1 MNAAPSSFD
10 GHLHAPN
17 TTEINKA
24 PVQGE
29 FFTCFPEERP
39 LLAVAF
45 QEKSYTVRASTIP
58 DVPNSPRQPPKSS
71 TKLLS
76 NEGWGDCVL
85 GTFLRATDDWR
96 NGPESRSH
104 AHTLRR
110 LFEDVKIDAVLCIEG
125 RPTVCVKNAVS
136 LDDRGVEAIRSQL
149 WNLGATTLL
158 IVERQTE
165 VQVFST
171 FVRPAKQGENLN
183 AVLDDETL
191 TDLESAAIALR
202 LRKMIRRIETG
213 AIYRDHATLFDPK
226 EVVDQLLLSNLGELR
241 DLICPQRDAENYRR
255 AHALI
260 GKFLFSSYLL
270 DRGIIDDAY
279 LKKNGLPAAK
289 DMQQLL
295 ASELVSQ
302 GATLNILFKALQRDF
317 NGSLFGDQ
325 DTSTSDTEVEH
336 FRRFLAGEDLRSGQL
351 SLQFKLY
358 DFSFIPVEFISSIY
372 QEFLAAEAEADAQP
386 TTRNQP
392 RNNGQR
398 VQGAYYTPPRLAEL
412 TIDIAT
418 EGWDT
423 LLDKRCMDGA
433 CGSGIFLVI
442 LFVRMAEEWRR
453 RNPGAATD
461 ARYEALK
468 SLLAHNISGVDINL
482 TACLVTC
489 FSLYLAFLDQ
499 MDPKAITELREALDQ
514 HKLLPRILWER
525 KDDSAPRLPR
535 LRTIR
540 ELDFFELNPAQDFDL
555 VVGNPP
561 WVSRKDAPSAE
572 RWMFSEKDNPAAKG
586 LTKSVRKQTLFP
598 AKEVACGFMWK
609 ASLHAKTSGRVCQV
623 LPSRVFLSNNTDRF
637 QAHWLKQ
644 HCLESIWLLA
654 DHRFVLFPGAD
665 CPCFIGRYRPRV
677 EGEAFGDFDFV
688 SPKVESFDPREALLP
703 VQAEDQ
709 KRLSEQ
715 SMLDAAIQDRAAFGW
730 KKHHWGTP
738 RDIKL
743 VERLMKL
750 PKIERLTY
758 QPGRG
763 QKPKGEKCWPRGQ
776 GFQPATGSTPKPKP
790 IPWKESDRYLAAR
803 SFVSHLVL
811 LREQTE
817 KIGSRYQEH
826 RLRRSPAPQL
836 FQAPLVLVN
845 QGFTQFVFS
854 DFDVF
859 FQDSLQS
866 ISAPKA
872 DKSKLFFLTAV
883 LSSPLAQ
890 YLGLH
895 TSVNIG
901 IERDKVSFEELLQL
915 PFPLPKD
922 MPDQAAA
929 QRTVDECAVIFREL
943 QDELERPQNLLARES
958 LVAAA
963 RRKLD
968 SKVYTYF
975 GISKWERHLIEDGV
989 AVSLASATPASRSS
1003 DTLVTTLP
1011 SQESHRKEYAD
1022 ELIGTFK
1029 GWTRTK
1035 ENLWATAT
1043 LAPSSGLVMLTF
1055 GVGGKPR
1062 AYAESRGEARIETLL
1077 AELRDCSSADEGAV
1091 FRRMRSFTHYEG
1103 TKVHLLKPMNRRH
1116 WTRTA
1121 AQNDADAIIAQMME
1135 EDGWDA

>member
-1 MNAAPSSFD
+1 M
-10 GHLHAPN
+10 
-17 TTEINKA
+17 
-24 PVQGE
+24 
-29 FFTCFPEERP
+29 
-39 LLAVAF
+39 
-45 QEKSYTVRASTIP
+45 
-58 DVPNSPRQPPKSS
+58 PRQPTKSS
-71 TKLLS
+71 TRLLS

-85 GTFLRATDDWR
+85 GTFVRATDDWQ

-104 AHTLRR
+104 AHALRR
-110 LFEDVKIDAVLCIEG
+110 LFEDVKIDAVLCLEG

-136 LDDRGVEAIRSQL
+136 LDNRSIEAIRSQL

-158 IVERQTE
+158 IVERQNE
-165 VQVFST
+165 VQVYST
-171 FVRPAKQGENLN
+171 FVRPAKQGENSN
-183 AVLDDETL
+183 AVLDDETIS
-191 TDLESAAIALR
+191 DLESSALALR

-213 AIYRDHATLFDPK
+213 AIYRDHTSLFDPK
-226 EVVDQLLLSNLGELR
+226 EVVDQLLLSNLRELR
-241 DLICPQRDAENYRR
+241 NLICPQRDAESFRR

-260 GKFLFSSYLL
+260 GKFLFSCYLL
-270 DRGIIDDAY
+270 DRGIIGDAY

-295 ASELVSQ
+295 NSELVSQ
-302 GATLNILFKALQRDF
+302 GATLNTLFKALQRDF

-325 DTSTSDTEVEH
+325 DTSTSDTEVDH

-351 SLQFKLY
+351 ALQFKLY

-372 QEFLAAEAEADAQP
+372 QEFLAAEAEADAKP
-386 TTRNQP
+386 TTKNQP

-418 EGWDT
+418 EGWET

-453 RNPGAATD
+453 RNHGAATD

-468 SLLAHNISGVDINL
+468 GLLAHNISGVDINL

-499 MDPKAITELREALDQ
+499 MDPKEITELREALEQTAQ

-525 KDDSAPRLPR
+525 KDDSAPRPPR

-540 ELDFFELNPAQDFDL
+540 ELDFFELTASQDFDL

-561 WVSRKDAPSAE
+561 WVSRKDAPSVE
-572 RWMFSEKDNPAAKG
+572 RWIYSEKDNPAARG
-586 LTKSVRKQTLFP
+586 LTKSSRDQILFP
-598 AKEVACGFMWK
+598 TKEVACAFMWK
-609 ASLHAKTSGRVCQV
+609 ASLHAKADGRACQV

-644 HCLESIWLLA
+644 HRLESVWLLA
-654 DHRFVLFPGAD
+654 DYSFILFPGAD
-665 CPCFIGRYRPRV
+665 CPCFIGRYRSRL
-677 EGEAFGDFDFV
+677 EGEAFGEFDFV

-709 KRLSEQ
+709 KKLSEQ
-715 SMLDAAIQDRAAFGW
+715 DLVDAANRGVAALGW

-758 QPGRG
+758 QPGKG
-763 QKPKGEKCWPRGQ
+763 QKPKGEKCWARGQ
-776 GFQPATGSTPKPKP
+776 GFQPATPSTVADEGKPKP
-790 IPWKESDRYLAAR
+790 VFWKASDRFLAATAPIND
-803 SFVSHLVL
+803 L
-811 LREQTE
+811 LLLKNDTIPINDLYRNQ
-817 KIGSRYQEH
+817 GLH
-826 RLRRSPAPQL
+826 RTRSPL
-836 FQAPLVLVN
+836 VYQAPLLLVN
-845 QGFTQFVFS
+845 KACTKFLFS
-854 DFDVF
+854 DYDVL
-859 FQDSLQS
+859 FQDDFQS
-866 ISAPKA
+866 ICAPKNQE
-872 DKSKLFFLTAV
+872 DELLFLTAV
-883 LSSPLAQ
+883 LSSPLTQ
-890 YLGLH
+890 YLLFH
-895 TSVNIG
+895 TTANIG
-901 IERDKVSFEELLQL
+901 IERDIARLEELLGL
-915 PFPLPKD
+915 PFPLPTEL
-922 MPDQAAA
+922 PDPKNAQAILSK
-929 QRTVDECAVIFREL
+929 CAEILREL
-943 QDELERPQNLLARES
+943 KLELSKPENGLRHEGLLNKAK
-958 LVAAA
+958 
-963 RRKLD
+963 RKLNA
-968 SKVYTYF
+968 KVHEYF
-975 GISKWERHLIEDGV
+975 GISEQESHLIEDTV
-989 AVSLASATPASRSS
+989 RIFRPSSTPATRSS

-1011 SQESHRKEYAD
+1011 SQESHRKAYAS
-1022 ELIGTFK
+1022 ELVNTFK

-1035 ENLWATAT
+1035 ESLWTACT
-1043 LAPSSGLVMLTF
+1043 LAPASGLAVLTF

-1062 AYAESRGEARIETLL
+1062 EYAETNGEARVEQVL
-1077 AELRDCSSADEGAV
+1077 AELRDSSSGDEVAV
-1091 FRRMRSFTHYEG
+1091 FRRMRGFAHYEG
-1103 TKVHLLKPMNRRH
+1103 TKVHLLKPLSRRH

-1135 EDGWDA
+1135 DDGWDA

>member
-1 MNAAPSSFD
+1 M
-10 GHLHAPN
+10 
-17 TTEINKA
+17 
-24 PVQGE
+24 
-29 FFTCFPEERP
+29 
-39 LLAVAF
+39 
-45 QEKSYTVRASTIP
+45 
-58 DVPNSPRQPPKSS
+58 
-71 TKLLS
+71 
-76 NEGWGDCVL
+76 
-85 GTFLRATDDWR
+85 GTFLRATDDWHH
-96 NGPESRSH
+96 GPESRSH
-104 AHTLRR
+104 AHALRR

-125 RPTVCVKNAVS
+125 RPTVCVKNAIS
-136 LDDRGVEAIRSQL
+136 LDNRGIEAIRSQL

-158 IVERQTE
+158 IVERQSE

-171 FVRPAKQGENLN
+171 FVRPAKPGENSS
-183 AVLDDETL
+183 AVLDDETI
-191 TDLESAAIALR
+191 TDLESAALALR

-213 AIYRDHATLFDPK
+213 AIYRDHAPLFDSK
-226 EVVDQLLLSNLGELR
+226 EVVDQLLLSNLKELR
-241 DLICPQRDAENYRR
+241 NLICPQRDAWNYRR

-270 DRGIIDDAY
+270 DRGVIGDAY
-279 LKKNGLPAAK
+279 LKKNGLPAAE

-295 ASELVSQ
+295 TSELVSQ
-302 GATLNILFKALQRDF
+302 GTTLNILFKALQRDF

-325 DTSTSDTEVEH
+325 NTSTSDAEVNH
-336 FRRFLAGEDLRSGQL
+336 FIRFLAGEDLRSGQL
-351 SLQFKLY
+351 SLRFKLY
-358 DFSFIPVEFISSIY
+358 DFSFIPVELISSIY

-468 SLLAHNISGVDINL
+468 GLLAHNISGVDINL

-499 MDPKAITELREALDQ
+499 MDPKDVTELREALEQTAQ
-514 HKLLPRILWER
+514 HKLLPRILWEK
-525 KDDSAPRLPR
+525 KDESAPRPPR

-540 ELDFFELNPAQDFDL
+540 ELDFFELTPGQDFDL

-561 WVSRKDAPSAE
+561 WVSRKEAASAE
-572 RWMFSEKDNPAAKG
+572 RWLFSEKDNPAAKG
-586 LTKSVRKQTLFP
+586 LTKSVRGQTLFP

-609 ASLHAKTSGRVCQV
+609 ASLHAKASGRVCQV

-644 HCLESIWLLA
+644 HRLESVWLLA
-654 DHRFVLFPGAD
+654 DYRFILFPGAD
-665 CPCFIGRYRPRV
+665 CPCFIGRYRPRK

-715 SMLDAAIQDRAAFGW
+715 SMMDAAIQDRAAFGW
-730 KKHHWGTP
+730 KRHHWGTP

-758 QPGRG
+758 QPGKG
-763 QKPKGEKCWPRGQ
+763 QKPKGEKRWSRGQ
-776 GFQPATGSTPKPKP
+776 GFQPATDSTPKPKH
-790 IPWKESDRYLAAR
+790 IPWKQSDSYLPAR
-803 SFVSHLVL
+803 SFVSHLIL

-817 KIGSRYQEH
+817 KIGTKYQEYE
-826 RLRRSPAPQL
+826 LRRSPAPQL

-872 DKSKLFFLTAV
+872 DESKLLFLTAV
-883 LSSPLAQ
+883 LASPLAQ

-895 TSVNIG
+895 TSVNMG
-901 IERDKVSFEELLQL
+901 IERDKVSFEELLKL

-929 QRTVDECAVIFREL
+929 QRTMDECALIFREL
-943 QDELERPQNLLARES
+943 QDDLARPQNLLARER
-958 LVAAA
+958 LVDTAK
-963 RRKLD
+963 RKLGT
-968 SKVYTYF
+968 KVYNYF

-1011 SQESHRKEYAD
+1011 SRESHRKEYAD

-1035 ENLWATAT
+1035 ENLWATTT
-1043 LAPSSGLVMLTF
+1043 LAPASGLAMLTF

-1062 AYAESRGEARIETLL
+1062 EYAETNGEARIEKLL
-1077 AELRDCSSADEGAV
+1077 AALRESSAADEGAV
-1091 FRRMRSFTHYEG
+1091 FRRMRSFAYYEG
-1103 TKVHLLKPMNRRH
+1103 TKVHLLKPLNRRH

-1135 EDGWDA
+1135 DDGWDA